1 MLLIDVELWIL
12 REIRLRR
19 VNICLHE
26 FAYMDIDVGV
36 RYQLMGPLNVKWR
49 MNYWFCGE
57 NVEHVCDTVLD
68 ISKKYARLP

>member
-1 MLLIDVELWIL
+1 
-12 REIRLRR
+12 
-19 VNICLHE
+19 
-26 FAYMDIDVGV
+26 MDIDVGV